1 MQDSFSAPLPRSGH
15 SATLYKDRMLIFGGI
30 YEITKELNDLLAFDF
45 SKGEWSTVFE
55 ELGPASPSKAA

>member
-1 MQDSFSAPLPRSGH
+1 M
-15 SATLYKDRMLIFGGI
+15 MIFGGI